1 MHRNH
6 PKILSPCHVSASW
19 SPPLNVPSSVP
30 REHLHQQLLPF
41 QGSTDRLGRQS
52 TSAAADELAQGCAD
66 QELSRERSRR
76 CSFAFS
82 ALKEEAERASPCS
95 AIPSAGSTFPR
106 SVQTLHCNSSRSL
119 VTAKAR
125 ALPQT
130 GLHLLFPSSSPSS
143 LLPASGPGS
152 GFAMENTIGACR
164 ARASGSTQAGGRER
178 CGWGSSGVF
187 PGRGALL
194 GRGLP
199 HPRGGNFAQRPR
211 NSETLTKKNYNNF
224 LKAQ

>member
-1 MHRNH
+1 MLFHDAGCLVRHSSVHRNH

-30 REHLHQQLLPF
+30 QEHLHQQLLPF
-41 QGSTDRLGRQS
+41 QGSTGRLGRQS

-106 SVQTLHCNSSRSL
+106 SVQTLRCNSSHSL
-119 VTAKAR
+119 VTAKAW
-125 ALPQT
+125 
-130 GLHLLFPSSSPSS
+130 GSPSQT
-143 LLPASGPGS
+143 PETEPCECSGHPCPQGS
-152 GFAMENTIGACR
+152 QGMFPHSKGIHEHVISRIEIVT
-164 ARASGSTQAGGRER
+164 GSR
-178 CGWGSSGVF
+178 
-187 PGRGALL
+187 
-194 GRGLP
+194 
-199 HPRGGNFAQRPR
+199 
-211 NSETLTKKNYNNF
+211 Y
-224 LKAQ
+224 